1 MDIADNPALDA
12 LAWFIMEDE
21 VFCGGDWE
29 HKNSYWLTGRRTCF
43 QQFSCWEE
51 IEIRSKRHIE
61 LIDKSER
68 LTWEFEETFRGG
80 GTAQEA
86 LVASRTETVEGE

>member
-1 MDIADNPALDA
+1 
-12 LAWFIMEDE
+12 MEDE
-21 VFCGGDWE
+21 THSGGDWE

-43 QQFSCWEE
+43 QQFSSWEE

-61 LIDKSER
+61 VIDKSDR
-68 LTWEFEETFRGG
+68 LTREFEEAFHSG

-86 LVASRTETVEGE
+86 RVASRTETVEGE